1 MEIIQLAAT
10 YIGYCIIYLVIC
22 AIGSCIVN
30 HTTDISDDEFFIW
43 VSVIQFMI
51 ACAYIGYK
59 VVYCG

>member
-22 AIGSCIVN
+22 AIGSFALN
-30 HTTDISDDEFFIW
+30 HTTDISDDEFFIG
-43 VSVIQFMI
+43 VSVIQFLVVCI
-51 ACAYIGYK
+51 YIGYK